1 MDQITDVSDWLI
13 FIGRF
18 HPLIVHL
25 PIGIILAGVA
35 TYFLAK
41 KWKFTQL
48 KGAVPFLMG
57 AGAICALLSCL
68 SGFMLSFQG
77 GYEMEALNAHQW
89 MGVALAIVAV
99 LAYVSVVW
107 ERTKG
112 IVLLQSGLML
122 LLLLGLGFTGHKG
135 GNLTHGPSYLT
146 QYSPDPLR
154 KLVGLPPKP
163 LKRPPV
169 TVLDSA
175 DIFLDVVS
183 PMLSDYC
190 VSCHNPR
197 KSKGDL
203 ILSTY
208 EGVIKGGENG
218 PAVVGGDLVKSE
230 LFRRV
235 ELPEHHDD
243 FMPPDRKKP
252 FSEEQKKLLELWIMN
267 GAPDKGQM
275 WNFEMEGDY
284 LSAANKVLGLE
295 ENGNNPL
302 GIKVEPADSMLV
314 ASLSDRGY
322 VIRAISEGS
331 NLLDVS
337 FLPNKRAENINIEE
351 LLPLKE
357 QIMFLNLGNLDLRD
371 KDLEIIGQFEK
382 LVRLNIHSNPITD
395 GGISYLGNLQN
406 LVAINLYGTKIGD
419 DGLEKLKLLQKLS
432 RIYLWNTQ
440 VTMEKVEDLKSQHPD
455 MELYLGEVAS

>member
-1 MDQITDVSDWLI
+1 M
-13 FIGRF
+13 
-18 HPLIVHL
+18 
-25 PIGIILAGVA
+25 
-35 TYFLAK
+35 
-41 KWKFTQL
+41 
-48 KGAVPFLMG
+48 
-57 AGAICALLSCL
+57 
-68 SGFMLSFQG
+68 
-77 GYEMEALNAHQW
+77 
-89 MGVALAIVAV
+89 
-99 LAYVSVVW
+99 
-107 ERTKG
+107 
-112 IVLLQSGLML
+112 
-122 LLLLGLGFTGHKG
+122 
-135 GNLTHGPSYLT
+135 
-146 QYSPDPLR
+146 
-154 KLVGLPPKP
+154 
-163 LKRPPV
+163 
-169 TVLDSA
+169 
-175 DIFLDVVS
+175 
-183 PMLSDYC
+183 
-190 VSCHNPR
+190 
-197 KSKGDL
+197 
-203 ILSTY
+203 
-208 EGVIKGGENG
+208 
-218 PAVVGGDLVKSE
+218 
-230 LFRRV
+230 
-235 ELPEHHDD
+235 
-243 FMPPDRKKP
+243 
-252 FSEEQKKLLELWIMN
+252 ELWIMN

-351 LLPLKE
+351 LLPLTE

-371 KDLEIIGQFEK
+371 KDLEIIGQFEN